1 MARGE
6 VDLYLHW
13 DYQTL
18 RYRDLVNEINPDA
31 NLECHIMQDGPIQSG
46 YCLLINKY
54 APHPHAAALAVEYLL
69 SDEGQID
76 RARGYARPIR
86 EDVEIPAE
94 LQETMIDNSEYE
106 ETIPLTDNE
115 AVSEIC
121 TEIATRWEEE
131 VIPLI
136 G

>member
-1 MARGE
+1 MPYHAGR
-6 VDLYLHW
+6 
-13 DYQTL
+13 
-18 RYRDLVNEINPDA
+18 PD
-31 NLECHIMQDGPIQSG
+31 QSG

-115 AVSEIC
+115 AVSEVC

>member
-1 MARGE
+1 MRR
-6 VDLYLHW
+6 L
-13 DYQTL
+13 L
-18 RYRDLVNEINPDA
+18 RWSIW
-31 NLECHIMQDGPIQSG
+31 
-46 YCLLINKY
+46 
-54 APHPHAAALAVEYLL
+54 L

-106 ETIPLTDNE
+106 DTIPLTDNE

-131 VIPLI
+131 VISADRLI
-136 G
+136 RSRNVFASYGGLRAAGG